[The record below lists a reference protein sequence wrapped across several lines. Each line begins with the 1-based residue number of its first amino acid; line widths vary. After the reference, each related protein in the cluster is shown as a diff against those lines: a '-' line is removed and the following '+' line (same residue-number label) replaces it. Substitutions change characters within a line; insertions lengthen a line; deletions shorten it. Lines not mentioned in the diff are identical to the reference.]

1 MRFEAAIT
9 RLAERECPAFAGREG
24 AAGDF
29 EEATP
34 MRFVRE
40 AGRALAATF
49 LLALVAA
56 PALATNGMYLAGY
69 GSEAAGRGGAN
80 LAVADNAL
88 GLHANPAGIMH
99 IKGSELNVDV
109 QFLAPSLKY
118 GGDPLG
124 NSMDGKSK
132 VFAMPAISYV
142 RGYPDSP
149 WSWGIALISQGG
161 MGATFET
168 YTTPFGTTDQTS
180 SEVRFAT
187 LTPTVAYRVNDKF
200 AFGVSLNAGY
210 SDVTFGFWPAT
221 SFYSDGGTPMDPS
234 DDMGFLGSELT
245 TRAKAYTTSWRG
257 GALWH
262 AHPMV
267 TFGAVAQSET
277 KGDYAD
283 GMLTLD
289 QTVLGLGKVR
299 YDATVEG
306 FTWPAQFGAGVE
318 LRPAKGWMIAADVRR
333 YLWNHAMKQ
342 ITVKG
347 ENPHVPSFVSAV
359 EMPFV
364 FNWEDQWVTNLG
376 AEYALN
382 EAFTLRAGWNYGR
395 SPVPDATL
403 NPLFPAITTQHMTT
417 GFSWK
422 SDGNTVHFGL
432 ERAFEAEQ
440 VNLNTNPNENPFGPG
455 MFVDHSQWTFSL
467 GYGRAF

>member
-1 MRFEAAIT
+1 
-9 RLAERECPAFAGREG
+9 
-24 AAGDF
+24 
-29 EEATP
+29 

-40 AGRALAATF
+40 IRRALAALF
-49 LLALVAA
+49 LLALASA
-56 PALATNGMYLAGY
+56 PAQATNGMYLAGY

-88 GLHANPAGIMH
+88 GLQANPAGIMH
-99 IKGSELNVDV
+99 IRGSELNLDA
-109 QFLAPSLKY
+109 QFLAPSLRY

-132 VFAMPAISYV
+132 LFAMPAISYV

-161 MGATFET
+161 MGATFEA
-168 YTTPFGTTDQTS
+168 YATPFGTTDGTT

-187 LTPTVAYRVNDKF
+187 LTPTVAYKVNDRL
-200 AFGVSLNAGY
+200 ALGVSVNAGY

-221 SFYSDGGTPMDPS
+221 SYYNDGGTPMDPS
-234 DDMGFLGSELT
+234 DDMGFFGADLT
-245 TRAKAYTTSWRG
+245 TRAKAYTTSVRG

-277 KGDYAD
+277 KGDYT
-283 GMLTLD
+283 GGTLTLN
-289 QTVLGLGKVR
+289 QMAIGLGKVR
-299 YDATVEG
+299 YDGAVEG

-318 LRPAKGWMIAADVRR
+318 VRPAKGWMIAADVHR

-342 ITVKG
+342 ITVTG
-347 ENPHVPSFVSAV
+347 ENPHVPSPVSAV
-359 EMPFV
+359 VMPFV
-364 FNWEDQWVTNLG
+364 FNWEDQWVTNFG
-376 AEYALN
+376 AEYAAT
-382 EAFTLRAGWNYGR
+382 EALTLRAGWNYGR
-395 SPVPDATL
+395 SPVPDETL
-403 NPLFPAITTQHMTT
+403 NPLFPATTVNHLSG

-422 SDGNTVHFGL
+422 AGENRLHVGV
-432 ERAFEAEQ
+432 ERALEAGQ
-440 VNLNTNPNENPFGPG
+440 VNLNTDPNVNPFGSG